1 MRSLFWNNPWLAA
14 DWITYNDIREARC
27 LELQNQVE
35 QLKAEL
41 DGYKEVEAK
50 VKEDVKEEK
59 EDIKEYANTIT
70 TTVEGF
76 LGCPIGSVFTFN
88 EELGIWEHNW
98 SNENVTRNVSFS
110 ANLFDRNSKFF
121 KILSWGE

>member
-1 MRSLFWNNPWLAA
+1 MWL
-14 DWITYNDIREARC
+14 DYETWQQLLETVVEIRKDII
-27 LELQNQVE
+27 ELKKKINE
-35 QLKAEL
+35 
-41 DGYKEVEAK
+41 YKETPTE

>member
-1 MRSLFWNNPWLAA
+1 MKTMPRPRRCGFTAPIYQLA
-14 DWITYNDIREARC
+14 
-27 LELQNQVE
+27 Q
-35 QLKAEL
+35 
-41 DGYKEVEAK
+41 
-50 VKEDVKEEK
+50 EDVKEEK